1 MLSVVVCTRDRAA
14 SLARTLESL
23 AVATPPRG
31 ELEVLVVDNGSEDE
45 TQAVIERFRER
56 LPLRSVLEPRAGVS
70 HARNAGVLAA
80 RGEHLLWTDDDVT
93 VCREWIR
100 TYEQAIEAH
109 PHAAFFGGPIRLRF
123 VGEPP
128 RWMHTQLSFGASPF
142 AGLEIQMPILPI
154 DAISRRFPF
163 GANMAIRAKEQRE
176 HAFDA
181 TLGRQPWRHGLLSGE
196 ETDVLKRIALAGA
209 TGMWVPEASVEH
221 WIEPAR
227 QNVAYL
233 RRFYVGM
240 GYLAARRG
248 IVKGRIANE
257 RARRRLRNRI
267 AWKQALYVVGRAT
280 GLTAWWLDSMR
291 KGALL
296 RGRLLAHRDAAAERE
311 ALAPDV
317 R

>member
-1 MLSVVVCTRDRAA
+1 MLSVVVCTRNRAA

-23 AVATPPRG
+23 AVATPPRR
-31 ELEVLVVDNGSEDE
+31 ELEVVVVDNGSEDD
-45 TQAVIERFRER
+45 TPAVIARYGSR

-80 RGEHLLWTDDDVT
+80 QGEHLLWTDDDVT
-93 VCREWIR
+93 VCRDWIR
-100 TYEQAIEAH
+100 SYEQAIESH

-123 VGEPP
+123 VGGPP
-128 RWMHTQLSFGASPF
+128 RWIRTQLPFVASAF
-142 AGLEIQMPILPI
+142 AGLEIRTPILPI
-154 DAISRRFPF
+154 DAISRQLPF
-163 GANMAIRAKEQRE
+163 GANMAVRAKEQRE

-209 TGMWVPEASVEH
+209 TGLWVPEAAVEH

-227 QNVAYL
+227 QSVSYL

-257 RARRRLRNRI
+257 RARRRLQHRV

-280 GLTAWWLDSMR
+280 GRTAWWLDSLR
-291 KGALL
+291 KGSMLQ
-296 RGRLLAHRDAAAERE
+296 GRLLAHRDAVAERG
-311 ALAPDV
+311 APAPDL